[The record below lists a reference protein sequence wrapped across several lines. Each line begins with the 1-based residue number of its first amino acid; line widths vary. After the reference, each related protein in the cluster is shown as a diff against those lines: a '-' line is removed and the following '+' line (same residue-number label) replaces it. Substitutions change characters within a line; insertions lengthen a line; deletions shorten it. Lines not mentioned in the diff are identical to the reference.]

1 MVMKE
6 LKLEPNRPL
15 VICDADEVLVQ
26 FLVGLERFL
35 LRRNRKLVLKT
46 FAIHGNVIDATSGE
60 TVTHDEVTE
69 LIKDFFKHDT
79 EHLDPVP
86 GAADA
91 LSGLRQSAQI
101 VILTNLPETAR
112 ETRRLHLASH
122 GMDYPVIAGSGPKGP
137 IVREL
142 IQGIKAPIVFI
153 DDLPPHLTSVA
164 QEAPH
169 VHRLHFVADR
179 RLARLI
185 DAARDAHRRIDD
197 WPTARTWIESVIMS

>member
-1 MVMKE
+1 VVTDA
-6 LKLEPNRPL
+6 LKLDARRPL
-15 VICDADEVLVQ
+15 VICDADEVLLQ

-35 LRRNRKLVLKT
+35 LRRNRKLVLKS
-46 FAIHGNVIDATSGE
+46 FAIHGNVVDATSGE

-69 LIKDFFKHDT
+69 LLKDFFKYDT

-91 LSGLRQSAQI
+91 LRALGLTAQI
-101 VILTNLPETAR
+101 VILTNLPETSR

-137 IVREL
+137 IVRDL
-142 IQGIKAPIVFI
+142 IKGLKGPVVFI

-164 QEAPH
+164 QEAPR

-185 DAARDAHRRIDD
+185 EPARDAHRRIDD
-197 WPTARTWIESVIMS
+197 WPNARTWIESVIMA